1 VTPSADDLNRG
12 VAAVHEAL
20 EPLVE
25 LLEHPIAVAI
35 RDLAARCARDLEAGL
50 TAAAAPGWE
59 GPDPEALTERLR
71 RRHDEAWRSRHEGRV
86 ERVQVEAM
94 RRTYDAMGAALG
106 VDLTLRNPVLDGQ
119 VRQLRNRSTLPESAW
134 LDVRESLQ
142 RSADAGDGIREA
154 SRRLRTDVGGMSG
167 YRSRM
172 IARTELVGIANRGSI
187 TAARLAG
194 VGGFKTWQAT
204 NDARTRAAHALA
216 HGQTVPLDD
225 TFSVMGEAMDYP
237 GDPIGS
243 AANVIHC
250 RCTVTYSDSPDGT
263 NLPMAEP
270 AGAELGPAPV
280 VEAVEIRGSSIRD
293 TVQVQRFTAARAV
306 DVEATLDNIDRLHG
320 VPGPVSARLPIEQ
333 GGKTKKRGGA
343 YFQMRGPRGLQPQK
357 IRLNKLEPGGP
368 EFTDRIMLAHE
379 YGHFLDHWHL
389 PNVRGDLNGGGW
401 SSTEAALLAR
411 RTDRVAE
418 SAREELG
425 DVGRAWVGVFR
436 SIFASA
442 HHDRLLGVQGSFG
455 SYLRSPEELW
465 ARAYSQ
471 WVGTRSGDSAMISGY
486 EGALARS
493 SPDTDRW
500 GRGLNHWP
508 ADDFEPIADAIDG
521 LFRAMGV
528 LRA

>member
-280 VEAVEIRGSSIRD
+280 VEEAPAGRAVADAVEVMFKSPTR
-293 TVQVQRFTAARAV
+293 RAE
-306 DVEATLDNIDRLHG
+306 VEASLRNIGDLIRL
-320 VPGPVSARLPIEQ
+320 PDDAPPIRLPIQ
-333 GGKTKKRGGA
+333 QKGKTKTRGGA
-343 YFQMRGPRGLQPQK
+343 YWQRRGGSGA
-357 IRLNKLEPGGP
+357 LEPERITLNDLQHGDGIRRVWL
-368 EFTDRIMLAHE
+368 EDRVALAHE
-379 YGHFLDHWHL
+379 IGHHIDHWYLRAVDGREFRAGLSSRDAMLAAH
-389 PNVRGDLNGGGW
+389 RGVDPP
-401 SSTEAALLAR
+401 TEF
-411 RTDRVAE
+411 
-418 SAREELG
+418 
-425 DVGRAWVGVFR
+425 GRA
-436 SIFASA
+436 FAEVYRRILASPTW
-442 HHDRLLGVQGSFG
+442 RELLKVEGQFG
-455 SYLRSPEELW
+455 TYLRSAEELW
-465 ARAYSQ
+465 ARAFSQ
-471 WVGTRSGDSAMISGY
+471 WVGTRSGDEAM
-486 EGALARS
+486 LAAYR
-493 SPDTDRW
+493 DAVRYRDFATDRW
-500 GRGLNHWP
+500 GIGMDHWTDEEF
-508 ADDFEPIADAIDG
+508 AEIADAIDDM
-521 LFRAMGV
+521 FREAGM
-528 LRA
+528 LK

>member
-1 VTPSADDLNRG
+1 VTPTADDLNRG

-25 LLEHPIAVAI
+25 VLERPIAVAV
-35 RDLAARCARDLEAGL
+35 RDLAARCAASLEDLL
-50 TAAAAPGWE
+50 TAAAWE
-59 GPDPEALTERLR
+59 GPSPEALTDELR
-71 RRHDEAWRSRHEGRV
+71 RRHDSAWRSRHEGRV

-94 RRTYDAMGAALG
+94 RRTYDQMGAALG

-172 IARTELVGIANRGSI
+172 IARTELVGIANRGSV

-194 VGGFKTWQAT
+194 VGGYKTWQAT

-216 HGQTVPLDD
+216 HGQTVPLDN
-225 TFSVMGEAMDYP
+225 TFSVMGEALDYP

-250 RCTVTYSDSPDGT
+250 RCTVTYSDNPDGT
-263 NLPMAEP
+263 DLPMAEAP
-270 AGAELGPAPV
+270 GTELGPAPV
-280 VEAVEIRGSSIRD
+280 VEAVQEIRGASVRD
-293 TVQVQRFTAARAV
+293 TVDVQRFTATRAK
-306 DVEATLDNIDRLHG
+306 DVEAVLDNIDGLHG
-320 VPGPVSARLPIEQ
+320 VPGEADWKLPIQQ
-333 GGKTKKRGGA
+333 GGKTRTRGAA
-343 YFQMRGPRGLQPQK
+343 YFQRRGMHGLTPEK

-368 EFTDRIMLAHE
+368 EFSDKINLAHE
-379 YGHFLDHWHL
+379 YGHYLDHWYL
-389 PNVRGDLNGGGW
+389 QTVKGEA
-401 SSTEAALLAR
+401 SSVGFSSSEAALIAR
-411 RTDRVAE
+411 RGPDLNAPPVP
-418 SAREELG
+418 LG
-425 DVGRAWVGVFR
+425 DVGQAWVGLFR
-436 SIFASA
+436 AIYDSA
-442 HHDRLLGVQGSFG
+442 HFERLGAVQGRHG

-471 WVGTRSGDSAMISGY
+471 WVGTRSGDADMIAGY

-493 SPDTDRW
+493 SPDTDRF

-508 ADDFEPIADAIDG
+508 ADDFAPIADAIDG

-528 LRA
+528 LRAG